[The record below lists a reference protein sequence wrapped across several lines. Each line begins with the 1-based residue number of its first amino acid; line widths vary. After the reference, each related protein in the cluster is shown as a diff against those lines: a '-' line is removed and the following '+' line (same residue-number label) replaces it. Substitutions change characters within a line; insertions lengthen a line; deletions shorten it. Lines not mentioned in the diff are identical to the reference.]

1 MPLLGSLQNV
11 LSVFVGPVRACVR
24 VYPLPRLHS
33 MWLLGF
39 SCVLIV
45 DSVSYV
51 IYITSPPL
59 FLCLRLLWRVVGC
72 FVHETWWYLPTVD
85 DIIRGN
91 MWYTGF
97 NPVISEPLI
106 VVFLFTQCWNGSV
119 IWGPV
124 CAVLPVAFNVVC
136 NDMCPCLHVHLAT
149 VMTAVVLLLKTF
161 ISLPTYYYYYYY
173 FHVLLGCIASPPLL
187 FWFLRL

>member
-1 MPLLGSLQNV
+1 LGSLQNV

-72 FVHETWWYLPTVD
+72 FVH
-85 DIIRGN
+85 
-91 MWYTGF
+91 M
-97 NPVISEPLI
+97 
-106 VVFLFTQCWNGSV
+106 
-119 IWGPV
+119 
-124 CAVLPVAFNVVC
+124 
-136 NDMCPCLHVHLAT
+136 NDT
-149 VMTAVVLLLKTF
+149 E
-161 ISLPTYYYYYYY
+161 
-173 FHVLLGCIASPPLL
+173 
-187 FWFLRL
+187 